1 MPVSYIPEYERRY
14 LTEEALASAY
24 RICADK
30 TLSREIVETT
40 MTEAVR
46 LSLAGGDTV
55 SAELFEALLW
65 AVCDRNRH
73 ALPEG
78 REFPLC

>member
-1 MPVSYIPEYERRY
+1 MSVRFIPESESRF
-14 LTEEALASAY
+14 LTEEALAAAY

-30 TLSREIVETT
+30 NLSREIVETT

-46 LSLAGGDTV
+46 FSLAGGDAV
-55 SAELFEALLW
+55 SVELFEALLW
-65 AVCDRNRH
+65 AVCDRNRQ
-73 ALPEG
+73 AVPSQ